1 MSKLT
6 GPEEMKF
13 GNKGLY
19 TYNIRDGDYFEVD
32 VKPKQ
37 RRTSGNVTASPKKNT
52 KTNREM

>member
-37 RRTSGNVTASPKKNT
+37 RRISGNVTASPKKNT